1 MVFRLS
7 KSKSP
12 CIVHDIPVPMIIRP
26 GGTSTPEYKEKT
38 YHIVLSIDVG
48 NTTTDCIITGTNLET
63 GITYLVNRNVQLM
76 KDMSG
81 YTHEDEIIA
90 KTLDGIEISQKA
102 TEILVKNLVY
112 KTIQE
117 CNLDLQKELD
127 FAVHS
132 TGIVTEW
139 KSTDHINNFLGSI
152 TKGCID
158 AGIPM
163 SKMRP
168 VFTKNSLPEDDRK
181 FSLLDKVRFTGSI
194 AGVIPATGLSG
205 DDLIAN
211 DMEGDLSLAGIKQG
225 AINTPVDFR
234 NPCISFDIGTILDG
248 RITECVPH
256 DRKNPYARTIGCF
269 IGLGGAIADA
279 LVKGTGKVD
288 ARYGTAMEMLGDE
301 VKSGFFS
308 KKESTISKNYS
319 NEIHKFIH
327 IDKVPHHRSKFGQ
340 VPIDPKI
347 ANNENIAIIGVDCGE
362 DFSHYHEITSLGREV
377 FETHGQKVF
386 TEVVDRVCAQLA
398 LRLIDVASKEGLVHQ
413 NSVIGYSGRAIMSGR
428 KPEYVLEGII
438 ERDIYPDP
446 YDRVIFVSSALP
458 RGATVMARCMGGLGN
473 PRNPVG
479 GCRGEGCILGRRKSY
494 ENNPN

>member
-26 GGTSTPEYKEKT
+26 GGTSIPEYKEKT

-76 KDMSG
+76 KDIAADT
-81 YTHEDEIIA
+81 YDDDIIA
-90 KTLDGIEISQKA
+90 TTLDGIKISQKA
-102 TEILVKNLVY
+102 TEILVKDIVF

-117 CNLDLQKELD
+117 SKLDLHKELD

-132 TGIVTEW
+132 TGIVSEW
-139 KSTDHINNFLGSI
+139 KSTDHINSFLGSI
-152 TKGCID
+152 TKGCIN

-181 FSLLDKVRFTGSI
+181 FSLLDKVRFNGMI

-211 DMEGDLSLAGIKQG
+211 DMEGDLALAGIKQG
-225 AINTPVDFR
+225 AIDSPVDFR
-234 NPCISFDIGTILDG
+234 NPCISLDIGTILDG

-279 LVKGTGKVD
+279 IVKGTGKVD
-288 ARYGTAMEMLGDE
+288 VKYGTAMELLGDE

-308 KKESTISKNYS
+308 KKESATSKKYS
-319 NEIHKFIH
+319 DEIHKFIH
-327 IDKVPHHRSKFGQ
+327 IDTVPHHRSKFGQ
-340 VPIDPKI
+340 VPIDPQI

-362 DFSHYHEITSLGREV
+362 DFSHYHEITRIGKDV
-377 FETHGQKVF
+377 FDTHGLKIF

-398 LRLIDVASKEGLVHQ
+398 LRLIDVASKEGLIHH
-413 NSVIGYSGRAIMSGR
+413 NSAIGFSGRAIMSGR
-428 KPEYVLEGII
+428 KPEYVLEGIVD
-438 ERDIYPDP
+438 RDLYSNP

-458 RGATVMARCMGGLGN
+458 RGASVMARCMGGLGN
-473 PRNPVG
+473 PRRPVG
-479 GCRGEGCILGRRKSY
+479 GCRGEGCILGRRKSH
-494 ENNPN
+494 EKNTN